1 MAAMTAA
8 ALVLTSGCSP
18 ANTTDD
24 EFEVCSET
32 ASIDYSE
39 FAGITLNVYNW
50 GEYISDGSEG
60 SVNVNKEFTKLTG
73 IKVNYTNYTSN
84 EDMYAKIVSGGA
96 SYDIIIPSDY
106 MIQRLV
112 AENRLEKLDFSN
124 IPNYKYIDSL
134 YRDLYFDPSNE
145 YSVPYSFG
153 MVGVI
158 YNTKMV
164 EGTPDSWGLLW
175 DQKYAGNI
183 LMFNNPRDAFA
194 IAQFYQGIDVNTTD
208 LNEWQK
214 AYDKLLEQKSLVKAY
229 VMDEVFNKMESGAAA
244 IAPYYAGDFLSM
256 YENNQDLAFYYP
268 KEGTNVFVDSICIP
282 KNCGNKKAAE
292 LYINMDALYPDVD
305 LNNYYFH
312 DFSADMHKSINDLWN
327 KLKIES
333 GDEES
338 STSSIYIIC
347 GVVIVLLVV
356 AYVISRIKKK
366 KREEA

>member
-1 MAAMTAA
+1 MKKSISLILAAAM
-8 ALVLTSGCSP
+8 LLCLCLTGCGGKKSL
-18 ANTTDD
+18 
-24 EFEVCSET
+24 
-32 ASIDYSE
+32 
-39 FAGITLNVYNW
+39 TLNVYNW

-60 SVNVNKEFTKLTG
+60 SFETVREFEKWYEATYDQKVT
-73 IKVNYTNYTSN
+73 VNYSTYASN
-84 EDMYAKIVSGGA
+84 EDMYSKISSGA
-96 SYDIIIPSDY
+96 VSYDVLIPSDY

-256 YENNQDLAFYYP
+256 YENNQ
-268 KEGTNVFVDSICIP
+268 EGRHKCIRR
-282 KNCGNKKAAE
+282 
-292 LYINMDALYPDVD
+292 L
-305 LNNYYFH
+305 
-312 DFSADMHKSINDLWN
+312 DMHSKELRQQ
-327 KLKIES
+327 ES
-333 GDEES
+333 G
-338 STSSIYIIC
+338 
-347 GVVIVLLVV
+347 
-356 AYVISRIKKK
+356 
-366 KREEA
+366 